1 MKVPS
6 SVTLFK
12 SKNRDTVALDD
23 SNKNL
28 KKGYDTDSHATTNQS
43 SQEESSQEISA
54 LQTHIN

>member
-28 KKGYDTDSHATTNQS
+28 KKGYDTDSHATTNKS